1 MFVKGDKVN
10 LVSREPPYDRDVIL
24 GVGTVM
30 NVHRS
35 AGYPITVKWENG
47 RMYGYEKEALALDI
61 LEANE

>member
-24 GVGTVM
+24 GVGVVM
-30 NVHRS
+30 NVESS
-35 AGYPITVKWENG
+35 AGYPITVTWENG
-47 RMYGYEKEALALDI
+47 KTYGYEKEALALSI